1 MVTEPQYLHWVLLF
15 AFRCFCYF
23 CSRKGKV
30 ASEPRRNY
38 GLDGREY
45 WTNDFRRPHK
55 PLRSGKHTCHCPAN
69 PFQLFHYKQKQLL
82 DRIQY
87 IHPLNY
93 VCELGGIR
101 SKFVQVG
108 TNAIR
113 RAILD
118 HPTHF
123 WQYLT
128 NPTKKYYAWARYNWF
143 ASLAIR
149 A

>member
-1 MVTEPQYLHWVLLF
+1 MSTTTFIIKDLQIDETKCNLCFLTSIINKSLNIFFFYYWHILVCNCSIIAKLLF
-15 AFRCFCYF
+15 SFF
-23 CSRKGKV
+23 
-30 ASEPRRNY
+30 
-38 GLDGREY
+38 
-45 WTNDFRRPHK
+45 
-55 PLRSGKHTCHCPAN
+55 HCPAN

-123 WQYLT
+123 WQNLN
-128 NPTKKYYAWARYNWF
+128 NPTKKYYACAGYNWY

-149 A
+149 E